1 MSRTSMAS
9 SPEVLKS
16 EARAMRDAN
25 AVTGKTMT
33 QAQALE
39 AVARKHGYRDWNTAS
54 AVAQDVGQA
63 PVTVGQHVT
72 GTYLKQKFSA
82 RVLGTSILSA
92 GRYYRVTL
100 HFDTPVDVVTFDSF
114 SALRRRVTTRVDAQ
128 GVSPERTSDGEPH
141 VRLDLP
147 VRRRGRKAR

>member
-1 MSRTSMAS
+1 MSKMSLAS
-9 SPEVLKS
+9 TPEVLKS

-25 AVTGKTMT
+25 AVIGKTMT

-54 AVAQDVGQA
+54 AMAPVAGQA
-63 PVTVGQHVT
+63 PVTVGQQVT

-82 RVLGTSILSA
+82 RVLGTSILSG
-92 GRYYRVTL
+92 GRYFKVTL
-100 HFDTPVDVVTFDSF
+100 HFDTPVDVVSFDSF
-114 SALRRRVTTRVDAQ
+114 SALRQRVVCRVDAS

-147 VRRRGRKAR
+147 ARRRGRKAR